1 LKHLLKIIPFL
12 KALVSRIK
20 RKLFA
25 KPFPGTE
32 QYWIDRY
39 ASGGNSGKGSYD
51 QLAEFKAQIINSFVK
66 QKNIQTVIEFGCGDG
81 NQLTYAEYPRYLG
94 LDVSPVAID
103 ICKKIFEKDSNKTF
117 KLIKDYEGEKSD
129 LSLSLDVIY
138 HLVEDEIYESY
149 MKTLFDASEK
159 YVIIYSSNMN
169 EWCKERC
176 THVRHRIFTY
186 WVETRARQW
195 KLLKHVSNPY
205 PYSTE
210 TGEGSLA
217 DFYLYVLS

>member
-1 LKHLLKIIPFL
+1 MKHLLKIIPFL

-103 ICKKIFEKDSNKTF
+103 ICKKIFV
-117 KLIKDYEGEKSD
+117 Y
-129 LSLSLDVIY
+129 
-138 HLVEDEIYESY
+138 
-149 MKTLFDASEK
+149 A
-159 YVIIYSSNMN
+159 
-169 EWCKERC
+169 
-176 THVRHRIFTY
+176 
-186 WVETRARQW
+186 
-195 KLLKHVSNPY
+195 
-205 PYSTE
+205 
-210 TGEGSLA
+210 
-217 DFYLYVLS
+217 